1 MILSKALSEN
11 TGTSGR
17 IADHPACS
25 AETLCVGVV
34 GLGRMG
40 AAFASNLIQDSFKT
54 VVFDRDTQKA
64 RTFAQGRAVAAGSY
78 EALSD
83 CDVVISMVPDDA
95 AIRSVA
101 EQLSG
106 VLATNAVHVSM
117 STISPDAAREAAH
130 VHYTVGQGY
139 LSAPVLGNPD
149 LAAARKLY
157 ILAAGASET
166 IARCMPV
173 LERLGQR
180 VFVLGEVPEL
190 ANTFKLAGN
199 VLTASTM
206 QSMGEVLAFL
216 RKAGV
221 DPHVAFSVLTE
232 SLFDGKVH
240 KAYGG
245 KIVNQRYAPP
255 GMTVPLAVKDL
266 RLALTEAETL
276 RTPMPIASVVRDRLV
291 AASARGWDDLDWSVL
306 GKLAAFSA
314 GL

>member
-1 MILSKALSEN
+1 MDQVSSFNVTDSKA
-11 TGTSGR
+11 SG
-17 IADHPACS
+17 APS
-25 AETLCVGVV
+25 ARSPESLRVGVV

-40 AAFASNLIQDSFKT
+40 TVFAANLIQDGFKV
-54 VVFDRDTQKA
+54 VVFDSNPLKT
-64 RTFAQGRAVAAGSY
+64 RAVTDVRAMAAMSFKV
-78 EALSD
+78 LSG
-83 CDVVISMVPDDA
+83 CDIVISMVPDDA
-95 AIRSVA
+95 ALASVA
-101 EQLSG
+101 EGLSG

-117 STISPDAAREAAH
+117 STVSPKAAREAAH
-130 VHYTVGQGY
+130 LHQTRGQCY
-139 LSAPVLGNPD
+139 LAAPVLGNPD

-157 ILAAGASET
+157 ILAAGGSET
-166 IARCMPV
+166 LARCMPV

-180 VFVLGEVPEL
+180 VFVLGEEPEL
-190 ANTFKLAGN
+190 ANIFKLAGN

-216 RKAGV
+216 RKGGV
-221 DPHVAFSVLTE
+221 DPAVAFSVLTE

-245 KIVNQRYAPP
+245 KIVDQRYTPP

-276 RTPMPIASVVRDRLV
+276 RAPMPIASVVRDRLV
-291 AASARGWDDLDWSVL
+291 AASARGWDEFDWSVL